1 MKDKINLC
9 AGDLI
14 SAGEQFDAAKELR
27 STLPPEL
34 KNEMV
39 TIFFV
44 LFSNVT
50 FLIFRKLFLNC
61 MKVGMLKFT
70 LHLLS
75 RLPFPSTSIYSL

>member
-39 TIFFV
+39 TSF
-44 LFSNVT
+44 LFYFLTLHFLYLDNC
-50 FLIFRKLFLNC
+50 FLI
-61 MKVGMLKFT
+61 V
-70 LHLLS
+70 
-75 RLPFPSTSIYSL
+75 